1 MNYPVPAY
9 LTPFIVTGMILVVAT
24 LTLGLRRALRNV
36 TWPEAD
42 RAKALW
48 SVSTLLIAWLI
59 VAAATSIAGFYRPAS
74 GPPTIQYGLMTPI
87 VVGLVL
93 FLSWPLLRRIVAIV
107 PGAWLVGVQFYR
119 VLGMIFV
126 VLYAGRHLPGIFAL
140 PAGLGDS
147 LVGVLAPFV
156 AASFARS
163 PKDSARRVR
172 LWNLLGIADLT
183 IAVTLGF
190 LTSPSPLQMFA
201 LDRPSGLIAMFP
213 LSLIPVFAV
222 PLSILLHFA
231 SLQKLKQKQTAE
243 SRELPNEVLR
253 SSGEVNRKGALSISR

>member
-9 LTPFIVTGMILVVAT
+9 LTPFILTGMILIIAT
-24 LTLGLRRALRNV
+24 LVLGLRRTLRRV
-36 TWPEAD
+36 AWPEAD
-42 RAKALW
+42 RTKALW
-48 SVSTLLIAWLI
+48 SISALLMGWFVL
-59 VAAATSIAGFYRPAS
+59 AAATSIAGFYRPAS

-87 VVGLVL
+87 VMGVAL
-93 FLSWPLLRRIVAIV
+93 FLTWPLLRRIIASV
-107 PGAWLVGVQFYR
+107 PSTWLVGVQFYR
-119 VLGMIFV
+119 VLGVIFV

-156 AASFARS
+156 AVSFARN
-163 PKDSARRVR
+163 PKGSARRAR
-172 LWNLLGIADLT
+172 LWNLLGIADLV

-201 LDRPSGLIAMFP
+201 FDRPSGLIAMFP

-231 SLQKLKQKQTAE
+231 SLQKLRQDWKAGDPLRA
-243 SRELPNEVLR
+243 RELGA
-253 SSGEVNRKGALSISR
+253 SGGGSRKEAFSVQR